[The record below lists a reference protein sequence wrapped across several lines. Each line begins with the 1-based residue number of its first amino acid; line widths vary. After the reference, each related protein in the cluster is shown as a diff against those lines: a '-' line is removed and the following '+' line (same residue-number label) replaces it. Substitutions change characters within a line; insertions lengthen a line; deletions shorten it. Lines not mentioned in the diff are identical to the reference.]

1 MAGGEK
7 SEFKG
12 RRSKVR
18 CGMCAVGGGNQRTG
32 VKTKKSD
39 SNTGNKKQM
48 PDMGER

>member
-18 CGMCAVGGGNQRTG
+18 GGMCAVGGGNQGTG

-39 SNTGNKKQM
+39 SKAGNEKT
-48 PDMGER
+48 DA